1 VAHESSG
8 IVPLKTKRRPREANR
23 VHRLLAAMDAKAEND
38 DLLYSAQALI
48 LCGLP
53 YAPTSERTIVREAR
67 TSRGRLRVTFS
78 ATLKNVPLPY
88 GKDAVLLTFL
98 TTKAILG
105 DNPTV
110 SFATAREYLELFG
123 EDTGG
128 RNYKLL
134 ADRWRRLAGL
144 VVGVERQG
152 DITHE
157 SHLQVV
163 ITAAKLPN
171 RSSIMATRSG
181 MERFA
186 ALQPYYSITLGRDF
200 WVDLRSKAV
209 PLLLPVMRAFATR
222 PLAWH
227 FVQYVHWR
235 SYVALRA
242 TAHGHTA
249 PARIDW
255 PELRLMLGSTT
266 RHDKQLRRELR
277 TVLTD
282 LKLLWPECNAHFD
295 RFTLCIGAPAS
306 GVTLV
311 ESRERR
317 FQRRAET
324 KWKRLLAQHAKMRD
338 RH

>member
-1 VAHESSG
+1 MS
-8 IVPLKTKRRPREANR
+8 
-23 VHRLLAAMDAKAEND
+23 AKAEND

-67 TSRGRLRVTFS
+67 TSKGRLRVTFS
-78 ATLKNVPLPY
+78 AALKDVPLPY

-98 TTKAILG
+98 TTRAILG
-105 DNPTV
+105 DGPTV
-110 SFATAREYLELFG
+110 SFAAAREYLELFG

-128 RNYKLL
+128 RSYRLL
-134 ADRWRRLAGL
+134 AERWRRLAGL
-144 VVGVERQG
+144 VIGVERHADTG
-152 DITHE
+152 HE

-163 ITAAKLPN
+163 ISAAKLPI
-171 RSSIMATRSG
+171 RSRIMALRSG
-181 MERFA
+181 MERY
-186 ALQPYYSITLGRDF
+186 ALQPYYSITLGPDF
-200 WVDLRSKAV
+200 WTDLRLRAV
-209 PLLLPVMRAFATR
+209 PLLLPVMRAFASR

-242 TAHGHTA
+242 AAHGHTA

-255 PELRLMLGSTT
+255 HELRLMLGSAT

-277 TVLTD
+277 TVITD
-282 LKLLWPECNAHFD
+282 LKILWPECNAHFD
-295 RFTLCIGAPAS
+295 RFTLCIGAPTS

-311 ESRERR
+311 ESRDRR
-317 FQRRAET
+317 FQRHAET
-324 KWKRLLAQHAKMRD
+324 KWRRLLTQRQTE
-338 RH
+338 RERY